1 MSKVR
6 LLAMGL
12 VTLGAAAAA
21 YRALAERKHFG
32 PARFIDAA
40 SAKGIGEIEAARL
53 ALKKGQSESV
63 RKFAQQMIEEHTTI
77 NRELRQ
83 IARNKGY
90 EMADEADMLSKT
102 EEMLLNL
109 RESATFDQAYLKHQ
123 IASHEHAVSLF
134 RRAEEFDDFDVSNFA
149 MKTRPKLEHH
159 LKMAKD
165 TLNDTEQGT
174 SSTSQSKQ
182 NGATTSGSTGA
193 AASATGAA
201 PEKDVAAGT
210 ANSYAS
216 SDIGGTTHNSSGP
229 SPGGGMPPNSAAG
242 SSTGSTQPGPAESP
256 TRIPGSPDKGPADK
270 PSPNLPGHTGGE
282 R

>member
-6 LLAMGL
+6 MLAMGL

-21 YRALAERKHFG
+21 YRVMADRKYFG

-53 ALKKGQSESV
+53 ALKKGESEAV

-77 NRELRQ
+77 SRELRQ

-90 EMADEADMLSKT
+90 EVAEEADLLSKT

-109 RESATFDQAYLKHQ
+109 RESAAFDQSYIKLQ
-123 IASHEHAVSLF
+123 IASHEHALSLY
-134 RRAEEFDDFDVSNFA
+134 RRAADFDDFEVSNFA
-149 MKTRPKLEHH
+149 IKTRPKLEQH
-159 LKMAKD
+159 LTMAKD
-165 TLNDTEQGT
+165 IQNDSEQGKQ
-174 SSTSQSKQ
+174 SS
-182 NGATTSGSTGA
+182 GASAQRSGA
-193 AASATGAA
+193 AAGSASATGATA
-201 PEKDVAAGT
+201 EKDVAAGT

-229 SPGGGMPPNSAAG
+229 NPGGGMPPNSAAG
-242 SSTGSTQPGPAESP
+242 SSTGSTQGGAADSP
-256 TRIPGSPDKGPADK
+256 TSIPGSPDKGPADQA
-270 PSPNLPGHTGGE
+270 SRNLPGHTGGD